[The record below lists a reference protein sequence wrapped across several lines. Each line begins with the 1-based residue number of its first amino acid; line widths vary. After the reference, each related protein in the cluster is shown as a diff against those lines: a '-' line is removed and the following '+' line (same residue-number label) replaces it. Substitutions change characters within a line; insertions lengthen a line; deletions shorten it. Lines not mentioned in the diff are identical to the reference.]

1 MHWLPQET
9 IVFDK
14 GRIKRELIFSI
25 SSEAEALII
34 EPIISGRLAVGE
46 TELSGYFDDKIE
58 ISIFPLA
65 LISLK
70 LFSKILIIFLGINI
84 LNSKSQI

>member
-46 TELSGYFDDKIE
+46 TELSGYFDDKKRTGRQ
-58 ISIFPLA
+58 A
-65 LISLK
+65 
-70 LFSKILIIFLGINI
+70 G
-84 LNSKSQI
+84 